1 MFTIFFVVLQKVKL
15 RIMEAVQKFS
25 TFADLKKD
33 EEITVRPQFSSEI
46 KQFLELM
53 RQGEI
58 PVEEID

>member
-1 MFTIFFVVLQKVKL
+1 
-15 RIMEAVQKFS
+15 MEAVQKFS

-58 PVEEID
+58 PGNDAK